1 MPCPTRRRFLQHAI
15 SVAGLAAAGPLWAAG
30 RSRFQS
36 RLAICNETFPDWP
49 LERVFPFAA
58 ECGFRGVEI
67 APFTL
72 AKRVT
77 EISASRRTEIRR
89 QAEKAGVEVIGLHW
103 LLAKTEGFYV
113 TSPDPAV
120 RRRTVSYLGD
130 LARFCADLG
139 GKVLVFGSPKQR
151 NLLPGV
157 SFEKAMDFAAEVF
170 TETMPVIEQTG
181 TVLALEPLS
190 PRTTTFLTTAAQ
202 GATLARRVGSPRCR
216 LHLDCIAMS
225 TESASIPDLLRRHRD
240 LLEHF
245 HANDPNQLG
254 PGMGALDFRPIFATL
269 AEIGYPGWISVEV
282 FDYRPGGER
291 IARESIAYMKKCLS

>member
-1 MPCPTRRRFLQHAI
+1 MPHVDRRRFLERTLTL
-15 SVAGLAAAGPLWAAG
+15 AGMAVAGPLLAAPANKF
-30 RSRFQS
+30 RPRF
-36 RLAICNETFPDWP
+36 AICNETFVDWP
-49 LERVFPFAA
+49 LERVFPLAA
-58 ECGFRGVEI
+58 ECGYRGVEI

-72 AKRVT
+72 AKQVT
-77 EISASRRTEIRR
+77 EIPASRRAEIRR
-89 QAEKAGVEVIGLHW
+89 QAERAGVEVMGLHW
-103 LLAKTEGFYV
+103 LLAKTEGFYL

-120 RRRTVSYLGD
+120 RRRTAAYLGE

-139 GKVLVFGSPKQR
+139 GRVLVFGSPKQR

-157 SFEKAMDFAAEVF
+157 STPQAMDYAAEVF
-170 TETMPVIEQTG
+170 SALMPTLEKTN

-190 PRTTTFLTTAAQ
+190 PRTTTFLTTAAE
-202 GATLARRVGSPRCR
+202 GAELARRVGAPRCR

-225 TESASIPDLLRRHRD
+225 TEPTPIADLLRQHRD

-254 PGMGALDFRPIFATL
+254 PGMGKLDFRPILATL
-269 AEIGYPGWISVEV
+269 AEIGYRGWVSVEV

-291 IARESIAYMKKCLS
+291 IARQSIDYMKKCLP